1 MSACGCLFTY
11 MTVYQFDVCSDVGV
25 FAAACLLPCLCVCV
39 SVCLS
44 VCLCVCLCVLEFEPV
59 SGSV

>member
-1 MSACGCLFTY
+1 
-11 MTVYQFDVCSDVGV
+11 MTVYQFCVCSDVGV